1 MKRVCRVAQRVSR
14 DASGIDLLPT
24 GSNHPAVATPLI
36 ALLAAAAAIVT
47 WLITWLILRGRQA
60 ALTERLRSREE
71 ECARLNAEVLALRA
85 ETARLSTLNAQLG
98 TQLDAGQKGSLE
110 TERRTAQYLADI
122 EKARAT
128 MQAEFQAVATKL
140 LDEKSAKFT
149 EQNQTQLNVLLSP
162 LKQQLVEFRTRI
174 DTVYKT
180 ESDDRTALKS
190 QIEQLRLLNVHIT
203 DEAHSLTRALKGQAQ
218 VRGAWGELVLER
230 LLEGCGLRRGE
241 DYVAQETLPDKDGR
255 QARPDIIIRLPEQ
268 RHLVIDSKISLVDY
282 ERAANATEPA
292 QQEAARKAHASAVK
306 KRVQE
311 LCEKKYE
318 DSGTLFSPEY
328 VFMFIP
334 IEPAFAMALETEP
347 GLYDWAFER
356 KIILVTSSGLLA
368 ALRTVATIWKQDR
381 QTKNVQ
387 EIARRGGLLYD
398 KFAGLYSDLETIG
411 SRLNKARESYD
422 DVVGKLK
429 TGRGN
434 LLSQVEEL
442 KTLGARAQKSLP
454 PSESTED
461 KS

>member
-1 MKRVCRVAQRVSR
+1 V
-14 DASGIDLLPT
+14 P
-24 GSNHPAVATPLI
+24 PFFI
-36 ALLAAAAAIVT
+36 ALLAAVLAAIF
-47 WLITWLILRGRQA
+47 TWLILRGNQA
-60 ALTERLRSREE
+60 GLNEQLRSSKNENTRLQTDKITQQSRIIELEAARSRAEQDLAATRAASAERLT
-71 ECARLNAEVLALRA
+71 AEQQRF
-85 ETARLSTLNAQLG
+85 
-98 TQLDAGQKGSLE
+98 
-110 TERRTAQYLADI
+110 TEQEQRTAQYLKDI
-122 EKARAT
+122 EKMRST
-128 MQAEFQAVATKL
+128 LQTEFQAVATKL

-149 EQNQTQLNVLLSP
+149 EQNKTQLDVLLSP
-162 LKQQLVEFRTRI
+162 LKQQLVDFRTRI

-190 QIEQLRLLNVHIT
+190 QIEQLRLLNAHIT
-203 DEAHSLTRALKGQAQ
+203 DEAHSLTQALKGQAQ

-241 DYVAQETLPDKDGR
+241 DYVVQESLPDKDGR
-255 QARPDIIIRLPEQ
+255 QTRPDIIIRLPEQ
-268 RHLVIDSKISLVDY
+268 RHLVIDSKVSLVDY
-282 ERAANATEPA
+282 ERAANATETAP
-292 QQEAARKAHASAVK
+292 QETAKRAHVTAVK

-311 LCEKKYE
+311 LCDKKYE
-318 DSGTLFSPEY
+318 DAGALFSPEY

-398 KFAGLYSDLETIG
+398 KFAGLYTDLEVIG
-411 SRLNKARESYD
+411 GHLNKARESYD
-422 DVVGKLK
+422 DVLGKLK

-454 PSESTED
+454 PSETAD
-461 KS
+461 GQ